1 MIRLLKRYASMLLL
15 LLCALYTHAQE
26 TGKPVLVKGSV
37 VSENGEPL
45 IGVSIS
51 VKQRNGTETYNAS
64 TNEKGVFQLQGLKA
78 GAQYDFSFSFIGYE
92 NNRINGFMVKNGE
105 GNLLLVRMKESSH
118 GLNELVVVGYGSRT
132 RKELTGAVASVR
144 SADLMQQPV
153 TSFDQALAGKMAGIQ
168 VMQTN
173 GAPGGNVSIR
183 VRGVG
188 SISAGNNPLFVID
201 GMPVTNDTRNA
212 SPGLNSYQQPANPL
226 AAINI
231 NDIASIDVLKD
242 AASAAIYGSRG
253 STGVVLIR
261 TKKGV
266 AGKLTVNYDVNY
278 GIQQVN
284 KHVDV
289 LNAYDYAKLVYDGH
303 NNAYLDAVPTGKPT
317 DPNSVRPQNP
327 STWIPPQ
334 VLPYLAGQQGLTNT
348 DWQKEIFRQAPMQSH
363 TVSISGGNEGLS
375 YYFSGNYLNQD
386 GIVIN
391 NNYKRYAS
399 RFRIDGGSKRFRF
412 GVNMNPSFT
421 DNRLVNAEG
430 PWFAPNSGVVA
441 LALGYAPIFPV
452 HNPDGTFA
460 DSVNVWGYG
469 QTNQLNPV
477 AVATLIR
484 DRMKNFRLMA
494 NAYMEYEILNGLK
507 YKITAGTDI
516 NTFRRDYYRPS
527 TLPVPSGT
535 LPSVATGFSN
545 TDQYTNWLMEHTL
558 SYAKLFGKHKIDAL
572 AGFTVQKENQEHN
585 TLTAINFPT
594 DIVTTLNA
602 GQINAGSSS
611 QEQWSLNSWL
621 ARVQYSYAGKYFVT
635 GSVRRDGS
643 SRFGINKKWASFPA
657 ISAAWQVSNEP
668 FFKNVP
674 VISSLKVRSS
684 YGLTGN
690 FQIPNYGSLAQLANY
705 NGTNSTNSNY
715 ILGNQTLVN
724 GVSVVTPANPDLTWE
739 STASFD
745 AGLEIGFFK
754 DVLNLTVDYY
764 NSNTTKLLLNLPV
777 PGISGFSTYLQN
789 IGALNNRGVEITL
802 SYNKKLGKDWS
813 LEGNANISFNKNKV
827 TRLGPSGSP
836 IIATGGTGNAY
847 FITKIGETIGSYYLY
862 VADGIYRDK
871 ADLDGSAKTS
881 NPTYVGDLK
890 FKDINNDGKID
901 ANDRAIVGSFQPK
914 YIFGFSHT
922 VRYKQLD
929 LSFSIQGSQGNKILN
944 LFRRY
949 IANVEGNFNNLS
961 FVKDHYVSPDN
972 IGNGYINR
980 ANRLATGGNGI
991 TSTWHVEDGSFVRV
1005 RNIALGYNLPS
1016 SLLER
1021 AHISAARIY
1030 GAVQN
1035 PFTFTKYSLFNPEIS
1050 NRTDNAL
1057 TAGEDYGSYPIAR
1070 TYSVGLNITF

>member
-1 MIRLLKRYASMLLL
+1 MIRLLNACTGVLLL
-15 LLCALYTHAQE
+15 LLCAMSAFSQDA
-26 TGKPVLVKGSV
+26 KPILVKGTV
-37 VSENGEPL
+37 MSENGEPL

-51 VKQRNGTETYNAS
+51 VKQQQGKEKYNAS
-64 TNEKGVFQLQGLKA
+64 TNEQGVFQLQGLKA
-78 GAQYDFSFSFIGYE
+78 GAVYDFVFNFIGYE
-92 NNRINGFMVKNGE
+92 SSHVNGFQVKEGE
-105 GNLLLVRMKESSH
+105 GNLLLVRMKEASR
-118 GLNELVVVGYGSRT
+118 GLNELVVVGYGTRT
-132 RKELTGAVASVR
+132 KKELTGAVASVR
-144 SADLMQQPV
+144 SGDLKQQAV

-201 GMPVTNDTRNA
+201 GIPVTNDTRNA
-212 SPGLNSYQQPANPL
+212 SPGVNTYQQPFNPL
-226 AAINI
+226 AAINV

-261 TKKGV
+261 TKRGA
-266 AGKLTVNYDVNY
+266 AGRMTVTYDGSY
-278 GIQQVN
+278 GTQSVN

-317 DPNSVRPQNP
+317 DPNSVRPKNP
-327 STWIPPQ
+327 STWVPPQ
-334 VLPYLAGQQGLTNT
+334 VLPYLAGEKGLTNT
-348 DWQKEIFRQAPMQSH
+348 DWQKEIFRQAPMQNH
-363 TVSISGGNEGLS
+363 NISISGGTEELS

-399 RFRIDGGSKRFRF
+399 RFRIDGGHKKFRF

-421 DNRLVNAEG
+421 DNHVVNAEG
-430 PWFAPNSGVVA
+430 PWFAPNSGVIA

-452 HNPDGTFA
+452 HNPDGSFA

-477 AVATLIR
+477 AVATLIK
-484 DRMKNFRLMA
+484 DRIKNFRLLA
-494 NAYMEYEILNGLK
+494 NAYMEYELVAGLK
-507 YKITAGTDI
+507 YKLSAGTDI

-527 TLPVPSGT
+527 TLPLPSGT

-545 TDQYTNWLMEHTL
+545 TDQYTNWLIEHTL
-558 SYAKLFGKHKIDAL
+558 SYAKSFGRHKIDAL

-585 TLTAINFPT
+585 TLTSTNFPT

-602 GQINAGSSS
+602 GQISAGNST
-611 QEQWSLNSWL
+611 QEQWSLNSYL
-621 ARVQYSYAGKYFVT
+621 ARVQYSYSDKYFLT

-657 ISAAWQVSNEP
+657 ISGAWQISNES
-668 FFKNVP
+668 FFPKSTF
-674 VISSLKVRSS
+674 ISALKLRSS
-684 YGLTGN
+684 YGSTGN
-690 FQIPNYGSLAQLANY
+690 FQIPNYGSLAQISNTD
-705 NGTNSTNSNY
+705 GNY
-715 ILGNQTLVN
+715 IFGNQALVN
-724 GVSVVTPANPDLTWE
+724 GVSVTTPANPGLTWE
-739 STASFD
+739 STSSFD
-745 AGLEIGFFK
+745 LGLETGFFN
-754 DVLNLTVDYY
+754 DALNLTLDYY
-764 NSNTTKLLLNLPV
+764 NSNTTRLLLNLPV
-777 PGISGFSTYLQN
+777 PGTSGFSNYLQN
-789 IGALNNRGVEITL
+789 IGALNNRGVEAAL
-802 SYNKKLGKDWS
+802 SFNKKLGKNWA
-813 LEGNANISFNKNKV
+813 LETNANIAFNKNKV
-827 TRLGPSGSP
+827 TKLGPSGAP

-862 VADGIYRDK
+862 INDGIYRDK
-871 ADLDGSAKTS
+871 ADLDASAKTS

-890 FKDINNDGKID
+890 FRDINNDGKID
-901 ANDRAIVGSFQPK
+901 ANDRAIIGSFQPK
-914 YIFGFSHT
+914 YIFGFSNT

-929 LSFSIQGSQGNKILN
+929 LSFSIQGSQGNKILS

-961 FVKDHYVSPDN
+961 FVKGHYVSPDN
-972 IGNGYINR
+972 IGTGYINR

-991 TSTWHVEDGSFVRV
+991 TSSWHVEDGSFVRV
-1005 RNIALGYNLPS
+1005 RNIALGYNFP
-1016 SLLER
+1016 
-1021 AHISAARIY
+1021 AALINRLQVTAIRVY

-1050 NRTDNAL
+1050 NRTDNSL
-1057 TAGEDYGSYPIAR
+1057 TAGEDYGSYPLAR

>member
-1 MIRLLKRYASMLLL
+1 MIKLLKGYARILLL
-15 LLCALYTHAQE
+15 LLFAVHSLAQE
-26 TGKPVLVKGSV
+26 AVKPVLVKGSV
-37 VSENGEPL
+37 MSEGGEPL
-45 IGVSIS
+45 IGVS
-51 VKQRNGTETYNAS
+51 VTVRQHNGKEKYNAT
-64 TNEKGVFQLQGLKA
+64 TNEQGVFQLLGLKA
-78 GAQYDFSFSFIGYE
+78 GAEYDFTFTFIGYE
-92 NNRINGFMVKNGE
+92 NNTINGFRVKEGE
-105 GNLLLVRMKESSH
+105 GNLLLVRMKEASR
-118 GLNELVVVGYGSRT
+118 GLNELVVVGYGTRT
-132 RKELTGAVASVR
+132 KKELTGAVASVR
-144 SADLMQQPV
+144 STDLRQQAV

-201 GMPVTNDTRNA
+201 GIPVTNDTRNA
-212 SPGLNSYQQPANPL
+212 SPGVNSYQQPFNPL
-226 AAINI
+226 AAINV

-261 TKKGV
+261 TKRGV
-266 AGKLTVNYDVNY
+266 AGRMTVNYDVNY

-317 DPNSVRPQNP
+317 DPNSVRPRNP
-327 STWIPPQ
+327 STWVPPQ
-334 VLPYLAGQQGLTNT
+334 VLPYLEGKPGLTNT
-348 DWQKEIFRQAPMQSH
+348 DWQKEIFRSAPMQSH
-363 TVSISGGNEGLS
+363 TLSISGGTESLS

-391 NNYKRYAS
+391 NNYKRYSS
-399 RFRIDGGSKRFRF
+399 RFRIDGGSKKFRF

-421 DNRLVNAEG
+421 DNRVVNAEG
-430 PWFAPNSGVVA
+430 PWFAPNSGVIA
-441 LALGYAPIFPV
+441 LSLGYAPIFPV
-452 HNPDGTFA
+452 YNPDGTFA

-477 AVATLIR
+477 AVATLIK
-484 DRMKNFRLMA
+484 DRIKNFRLMA
-494 NAYMEYEILNGLK
+494 NAYMEYEFLPGLK
-507 YKITAGTDI
+507 YKIAAGTDI

-527 TLPVPSGT
+527 TLPLPAGT

-545 TDQYTNWLMEHTL
+545 TDQYTNWLIEHTV
-558 SYAKLFGKHKIDAL
+558 SYAKVFGKHKVDAL

-585 TLTAINFPT
+585 TLTATNFPT

-602 GQINAGSSS
+602 GQISAGASS
-611 QEQWSLNSWL
+611 QEQWSLNSYL
-621 ARVQYSYAGKYFVT
+621 ARVQYSYADKYFLT

-657 ISAAWQVSNEP
+657 ISGAWQVSNEP
-668 FFKNVP
+668 FFNKKMFL
-674 VISSLKVRSS
+674 SSLKLRTS

-690 FQIPNYGSLAQLANY
+690 FQIPNYGSLAQLSN
-705 NGTNSTNSNY
+705 TNSNY
-715 ILGNQTLVN
+715 ILGNQVLVN
-724 GVSVVTPANPDLTWE
+724 GVSITSPANPGLTWE
-739 STASFD
+739 NTSSFD
-745 AGLEIGFFK
+745 AGLEAGFFD
-754 DVLNLTVDYY
+754 DVLQLTLDFY

-777 PGISGFSTYLQN
+777 PGASGFSTYLQN
-789 IGALNNRGVEITL
+789 VGALNNRGVEMAL
-802 SYNKKLGKDWS
+802 SWNKKISRDWAI
-813 LEGNANISFNKNKV
+813 EGNANIAFNKNKV
-827 TRLGPSGSP
+827 TKLGPSGAP

-847 FITKIGETIGSYYLY
+847 FITRIGEPIGSYYLY
-862 VADGIYRDK
+862 INDGIYKDK
-871 ADLDGSAKTS
+871 ADLDASAKTS

-890 FKDINNDGKID
+890 FRDINGDGKID
-901 ANDRAIVGSFQPK
+901 ASDRAIIGSFQPK
-914 YIFGFSHT
+914 YIFGFSNT

-949 IANVEGNFNNLS
+949 IANVEGNFNNLA
-961 FVKDHYVSPDN
+961 FVKDHFVSPDN
-972 IGNGYINR
+972 IGAGYINR

-991 TSTWHVEDGSFVRV
+991 TSSWHVEDGSFVRV
-1005 RNIALGYNLPS
+1005 RNIAIGYNFPS
-1016 SLLER
+1016 ALMTRL
-1021 AHISAARIY
+1021 HMSAARVY

-1057 TAGEDYGSYPIAR
+1057 TAGEDYGSYPLAR
-1070 TYSVGLNITF
+1070 TYSLGLNLTF